1 MSIPACV
8 LEYLDRAGVDYAVV
22 RHSHTPSSMRTAEA
36 AHVSGEKLA
45 KGVLLKDG
53 DGYLLAVVPA
63 THHVRIGHLH
73 KEIGRNVEPAAEADL
88 AVVFPDC
95 EVGAVP
101 ALGPAYQLDTIADV
115 SLQGKPEVYFEAG
128 DHEDLIRVTGSDFET
143 LLQDARFLNCS
154 VHRA

>member
-1 MSIPACV
+1 MSIPASI
-8 LEYLDRAGVDYAVV
+8 LEHLNRAGVHYGVV
-22 RHSHTPSSMRTAEA
+22 RHPHSSSSMRTAEV

-45 KGVLLKDG
+45 KGVLLKDA

-73 KEIGRNVEPAAEADL
+73 SQLGRELEAAPEEDL
-88 AVVFPDC
+88 AAVFPDC

-101 ALGPAYQLDTIADV
+101 ALGPAYQLDTVVDE
-115 SLQGKPEVYFEAG
+115 SLRGEAEIYFEAG
-128 DHEDLIRVTGSDFET
+128 DHEELISVKGSDFET
-143 LLQDARFLNCS
+143 LLGDARFLSCS